1 MKFTEL
7 ADEFENLVKRRKK
20 GKKVRP
26 KKLKELRQL
35 LMDKQSHYEKKLKS
49 SKDDEE
55 SKKLKTRLKVV
66 DAQIKKTDR
75 LLSDD

>member
-7 ADEFENLVKRRKK
+7 ADAFEKLVNKRKK

-26 KKLKELRQL
+26 KKLKELQQL

-49 SKDDEE
+49 SKDAEE